1 MYCFHRASHVP
12 VPSLLDLVYETYWF
26 VPTVLLITL
35 LPEVVDKARTILAPK
50 STGVSSMRVHF
61 ETGHTAGDLRAHIEF
76 APIGAIVENNGR

>member
-50 STGVSSMRVHF
+50 STGLALCACISKLVTRL
-61 ETGHTAGDLRAHIEF
+61 ET
-76 APIGAIVENNGR
+76 